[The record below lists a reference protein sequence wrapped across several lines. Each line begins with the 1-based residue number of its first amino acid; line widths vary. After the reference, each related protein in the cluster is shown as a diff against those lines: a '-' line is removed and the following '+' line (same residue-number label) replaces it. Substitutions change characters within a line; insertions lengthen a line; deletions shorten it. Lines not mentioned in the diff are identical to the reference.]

1 MTMPPTAAARPAWPD
16 VMAGFT
22 GLRLAIHDE
31 LLRKG
36 ALEAASLAEVLAAD
50 PAGRRLQNVQA
61 QLEEAIAWL
70 HHRRL
75 LVPAPNGTWRAVH
88 PGLARM
94 TWEQNGPATPAPQPP
109 PEAPKPAP
117 VARGDTP
124 AVHRHQR
131 EFFCNEGYRESLG
144 TIG

>member
-1 MTMPPTAAARPAWPD
+1 MPPTAAARLTWPD

-36 ALEAASLAEVLAAD
+36 ALEADSLAQALAAD
-50 PAGRRLQNVQA
+50 PAGARLRDVQA
-61 QLEEAIAWL
+61 QLEQAVDWL
-70 HHRRL
+70 HHHRL
-75 LVPAPNGTWRAVH
+75 LAPSADGTWRAVH

-94 TWEQNGPATPAPQPP
+94 TWEQNGPATPAPTPP
-109 PEAPKPAP
+109 PDAPKPAP

-131 EFFCNEGYRESLG
+131 EFFTMEGYRESLG